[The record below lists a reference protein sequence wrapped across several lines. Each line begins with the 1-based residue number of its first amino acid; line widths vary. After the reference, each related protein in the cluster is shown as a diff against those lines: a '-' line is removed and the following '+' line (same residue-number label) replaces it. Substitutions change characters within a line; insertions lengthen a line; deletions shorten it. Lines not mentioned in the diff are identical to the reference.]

1 MRYRA
6 CRCVRAPSSRILPMW
21 VKEAWRMTYEFREG
35 MSRWARREEKGH
47 AKEEGREE
55 GKEEE
60 AEGGMKPNA
69 TACLAKLTDR

>member
-1 MRYRA
+1 
-6 CRCVRAPSSRILPMW
+6 
-21 VKEAWRMTYEFREG
+21 MTYEFREG